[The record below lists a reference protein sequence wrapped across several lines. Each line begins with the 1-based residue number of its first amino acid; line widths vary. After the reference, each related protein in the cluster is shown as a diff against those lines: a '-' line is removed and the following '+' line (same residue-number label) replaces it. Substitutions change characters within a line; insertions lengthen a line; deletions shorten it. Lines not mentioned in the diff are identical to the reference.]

1 MPELFRA
8 EGFVFFFYSNEGHEP
23 MHVHTRR
30 GGGFAKFWIEPLELE
45 FACGMKTQELARAE
59 QLIADNADLIRRR
72 WHEVFGT

>member
-1 MPELFRA
+1 
-8 EGFVFFFYSNEGHEP
+8 

-45 FACGMKTQELARAE
+45 FACGMTTQELARAE

>member
-1 MPELFRA
+1 LFRA

-30 GGGFAKFWIEPLELE
+30 VGGFAKFWIEPLELE
-45 FACGMKTQELARAE
+45 CACGMTTQELARAE